1 MIHILVSIYFIL
13 HILPHWKTVHFKKE
27 IKTQH
32 RSTKN
37 AQKTLLKKDCKPG
50 ERVCVCGVIR
60 EKKRVEIFLR
70 RKDNEK

>member
-37 AQKTLLKKDCKPG
+37 TVE
-50 ERVCVCGVIR
+50 ERLQAGRESVCVCGVIR
-60 EKKRVEIFLR
+60 EKKRVEIFLG